1 MIEELSRTQM
11 LLGSQGIRHLMDAKV
26 VVFGVGGVG
35 SFTVEALARA
45 GVGTIVMVDGDVVS
59 VSNINR
65 QLLALHSTV
74 GRPKVEVM
82 KERLLDINP
91 GAVVNTYDCFYDT
104 SNQDAFPF
112 EQYDYMVD
120 AVDTVTAKLLL
131 IEHAHRF
138 GVPVISCMGVGNKLN
153 PQLLEITDINKTSVC
168 PLARVMRREL
178 KARGIKK
185 CKVLYSKEPPAALNP
200 VEYSEITGRHPVPGS
215 VAFVPSVAGLIIA
228 GEVIREI
235 SGAAVG
241 PWRG

>member
-1 MIEELSRTQM
+1 MDEFSRTER
-11 LLGSQGIRHLMDAKV
+11 LLGKEGMKRLAESRVA
-26 VVFGVGGVG
+26 VFGVGGVG
-35 SFTVEALARA
+35 SYVAEALGRS
-45 GVGTIVMVDGDVVS
+45 GVGTLDLIDHDRVS
-59 VSNINR
+59 ITNLNR
-65 QLLALHSTV
+65 QIMALHSTV
-74 GRPKVEVM
+74 GRIKVEVM

-91 GAVVNTYDCFYDT
+91 EAVVNTYDCFYDT

-112 EQYDYMVD
+112 EQYDYIVD